1 MKYNLS
7 EITDLIRNRRT
18 ISPEQFSKRQIHK
31 EQVEL
36 LLNNAI
42 WAPTHGKTQPWN
54 FNVFMGEGKKK
65 LSDFLLDDYVNNTHF
80 DLQLESKKNRLKERP
95 LLASVAL
102 VVSMQRQETE
112 KIEEIEEIEAVAA
125 AIQNLLLTATA
136 CGFASF
142 WSTPKVIY
150 SQNMNQFLSLQP
162 KDKCLGIIYLGYP
175 ENEWPKGQRKPIEY
189 CTKWITQ

>member
-7 EITDLIRNRRT
+7 EINDLIRDRRT

-42 WAPTHGKTQPWN
+42 WAPTHGKTQPWS
-54 FNVFMGEGKKK
+54 FTIFMEEGKMK
-65 LSDFLLDDYVNNTHF
+65 LSDFLVNDYVQNTHP
-80 DLQLESKKNRLKERP
+80 DLYLEAKKQRLQERP
-95 LLASVAL
+95 LLSSIAL
-102 VVSMQRQETE
+102 VVSMKRQETE
-112 KIEEIEEIEAVAA
+112 KIAEIEEVEAVAA
-125 AIQNLLLTATA
+125 AIQNILLTATA

-150 SQNMNQFLSLQP
+150 TQSMNEFLDLAP